1 MKATKSKSVVLFDPG
16 CIELTITGAI
26 KKNTLPE
33 VRGAWSAWLD
43 SFRAEDVKTDED
55 FVNAAK
61 FVTECQRIEER
72 LDGIREDALK
82 GKVFEAIKELEEM
95 AETTRAKRLEF
106 NRAVTTRKERLKN
119 DAVNA
124 AIAKCRSEIG
134 GMKYRSDLLEVEERI
149 RLSIKGKSSVDKM
162 QEALDTE
169 CTNIIADAEDYS
181 RKFEDIRTEVSS
193 LYAVAGEHITDSEL
207 DMMVKTH
214 GDRTIDQAKVILQQR
229 KLAKDQKAMDAQKAA
244 AAAPA
249 PVAAAPEP
257 VAERQGAP
265 GPAKVALR
273 FGATFMTSD
282 PAQVVS
288 LIESIGGRDVKFVE
302 MKK

>member
-1 MKATKSKSVVLFDPG
+1 MKATKNKDIVLFNPG
-16 CIELTITGAI
+16 SIELTITGAI
-26 KKNTLPE
+26 KKNTLPA

-43 SFRAEDVKTDED
+43 SFQAEDVKTDKD
-55 FVNAAK
+55 FSNAAK

-82 GKVFEAIKELEEM
+82 GKVFKAIKELEEM

-119 DAVNA
+119 DAVNT
-124 AIAKCRSEIG
+124 AIAKCRLEMG
-134 GMKYRSDLLEVEERI
+134 GMKYRCDTIEVEERI

-181 RKFEDIRTEVSS
+181 RKFEDTRTEVSS
-193 LYAVAGEHITDSEL
+193 LYAVAGETATDSEL
-207 DMMVKTH
+207 DILVRSH
-214 GDRTIDQAKVILQQR
+214 ADRAIEQAKFILQQK
-229 KLAKDQKAMDAQKAA
+229 KLARDQKALDAQKTA

-257 VAERQGAP
+257 VAEQQGTP
-265 GPAKVALR
+265 GPVKTALR
-273 FGATFMTSD
+273 FGATFLTSD
-282 PAQVVS
+282 PAQTIS
-288 LIESIGGRDVKFVE
+288 LIESVGGRDVKYVE
-302 MKK
+302 IKK